1 MSHWPEI
8 SRRFVLYRNSLVFDF
23 EGIIP
28 LKIVIK
34 FFCGIFSLGRI
45 FHLLT
50 LDLTFVKNWKK
61 NTFVFWRFFQ
71 LFQLTFFSRFYFSLF
86 NEAGFREEF
95 ENVLT
100 PIAILS
106 ADIFATS
113 RSVIKREA
121 ATPVL
126 SASSVILSY
135 MITTVSETNIKK
147 FLNPLSALCTGS
159 QSLDSK
165 EKNSAVEALK
175 EAKVFP
181 PGNLVNNVV
190 FKPSFDE
197 YFGEKKIAHCF
208 PKKSGW

>member
-1 MSHWPEI
+1 MTIFP
-8 SRRFVLYRNSLVFDF
+8 
-23 EGIIP
+23 P
-28 LKIVIK
+28 LSIN
-34 FFCGIFSLGRI
+34 IF
-45 FHLLT
+45 
-50 LDLTFVKNWKK
+50 
-61 NTFVFWRFFQ
+61 
-71 LFQLTFFSRFYFSLF
+71 FSLF

-165 EKNSAVEALK
+165 EKNVAVEALK

-181 PGNLVNNVV
+181 PGNLDNNTKCCSQTCTRPAQDLHNYLL
-190 FKPSFDE
+190 FWHAF
-197 YFGEKKIAHCF
+197 I
-208 PKKSGW
+208 

>member
-1 MSHWPEI
+1 M
-8 SRRFVLYRNSLVFDF
+8 
-23 EGIIP
+23 
-28 LKIVIK
+28 
-34 FFCGIFSLGRI
+34 
-45 FHLLT
+45 
-50 LDLTFVKNWKK
+50 
-61 NTFVFWRFFQ
+61 
-71 LFQLTFFSRFYFSLF
+71 
-86 NEAGFREEF
+86 
-95 ENVLT
+95 
-100 PIAILS
+100 S

-165 EKNSAVEALK
+165 EKNVAVEALK

-181 PGNLVNNVV
+181 PGNLDNNVV

-197 YFGEKKIAHCF
+197 YFGEKKISAL
-208 PKKSGW
+208 PSKRSG

>member
-1 MSHWPEI
+1 MSFDDF
-8 SRRFVLYRNSLVFDF
+8 SASFNSY
-23 EGIIP
+23 
-28 LKIVIK
+28 
-34 FFCGIFSLGRI
+34 FF
-45 FHLLT
+45 
-50 LDLTFVKNWKK
+50 
-61 NTFVFWRFFQ
+61 
-71 LFQLTFFSRFYFSLF
+71 RFYFSLF

-165 EKNSAVEALK
+165 EKNAAVEALK

-181 PGNLVNNVV
+181 PGNLVNNVL

-197 YFGEKKIAHCF
+197 YF
-208 PKKSGW
+208 

>member
-1 MSHWPEI
+1 M
-8 SRRFVLYRNSLVFDF
+8 
-23 EGIIP
+23 
-28 LKIVIK
+28 
-34 FFCGIFSLGRI
+34 
-45 FHLLT
+45 
-50 LDLTFVKNWKK
+50 
-61 NTFVFWRFFQ
+61 
-71 LFQLTFFSRFYFSLF
+71 
-86 NEAGFREEF
+86 
-95 ENVLT
+95 
-100 PIAILS
+100 S

-165 EKNSAVEALK
+165 EKNVAVEALK

-181 PGNLVNNVV
+181 PGNLDNKTKFCSLSNLHKTCTIICY
-190 FKPSFDE
+190 FGMLSFDE
-197 YFGEKKIAHCF
+197 YFGEEKFSALSSKNKVAGVQLWTSFF
-208 PKKSGW
+208 PSATLFLEGSALNLSSQKRFVK

>member
-1 MSHWPEI
+1 MT
-8 SRRFVLYRNSLVFDF
+8 
-23 EGIIP
+23 
-28 LKIVIK
+28 
-34 FFCGIFSLGRI
+34 IFPPFSINI
-45 FHLLT
+45 F
-50 LDLTFVKNWKK
+50 
-61 NTFVFWRFFQ
+61 
-71 LFQLTFFSRFYFSLF
+71 FSLF

-165 EKNSAVEALK
+165 EKNAAVEALK

-181 PGNLVNNVV
+181 PGNLDNNVV

-197 YFGEKKIAHCF
+197 YFGEKKISAL
-208 PKKSGW
+208 PSKRSG

>member
-1 MSHWPEI
+1 MRHLKTFVKPMKVKLRGKMSHWPDI
-8 SRRFVLYRNSLVFDF
+8 SRRFVLNRNSLVFNF
-23 EGIIP
+23 EGIKP

-45 FHLLT
+45 FPLLT

-61 NTFVFWRFFQ
+61 HLCVLTIFPPRSINIFF
-71 LFQLTFFSRFYFSLF
+71 RFYFSLF

-165 EKNSAVEALK
+165 EKNAAVEALK

-181 PGNLVNNVV
+181 PG
-190 FKPSFDE
+190 KQCC
-197 YFGEKKIAHCF
+197 I
-208 PKKSGW
+208 

>member
-1 MSHWPEI
+1 
-8 SRRFVLYRNSLVFDF
+8 
-23 EGIIP
+23 
-28 LKIVIK
+28 
-34 FFCGIFSLGRI
+34 
-45 FHLLT
+45 
-50 LDLTFVKNWKK
+50 
-61 NTFVFWRFFQ
+61 
-71 LFQLTFFSRFYFSLF
+71 
-86 NEAGFREEF
+86 
-95 ENVLT
+95 
-100 PIAILS
+100 LS

-165 EKNSAVEALK
+165 EKNAAVEALK

-181 PGNLVNNVV
+181 PGNLDSNTKCCSQTFV
-190 FKPSFDE
+190 
-197 YFGEKKIAHCF
+197 
-208 PKKSGW
+208 

>member
-1 MSHWPEI
+1 M
-8 SRRFVLYRNSLVFDF
+8 
-23 EGIIP
+23 
-28 LKIVIK
+28 
-34 FFCGIFSLGRI
+34 
-45 FHLLT
+45 
-50 LDLTFVKNWKK
+50 
-61 NTFVFWRFFQ
+61 FWRFFH
-71 LFQLTFFSRFYFSLF
+71 LFQLTFFFSLF

-147 FLNPLSALCTGS
+147 FLNPLSALSTGS

-165 EKNSAVEALK
+165 EKNVAVEALK

-181 PGNLVNNVV
+181 PGNLDYNTKCCSQTCTRPAQLFV
-190 FKPSFDE
+190 FLACFHLTNILEMKNSVLCLLKTKWLVCNFGLASF
-197 YFGEKKIAHCF
+197 HQPLCF
-208 PKKSGW
+208 

>member
-1 MSHWPEI
+1 M
-8 SRRFVLYRNSLVFDF
+8 
-23 EGIIP
+23 
-28 LKIVIK
+28 
-34 FFCGIFSLGRI
+34 
-45 FHLLT
+45 
-50 LDLTFVKNWKK
+50 
-61 NTFVFWRFFQ
+61 
-71 LFQLTFFSRFYFSLF
+71 
-86 NEAGFREEF
+86 
-95 ENVLT
+95 
-100 PIAILS
+100 S

-181 PGNLVNNVV
+181 PGTTMIAIQNVV
-190 FKPSFDE
+190 VKPAQDLRSFNIH
-197 YFGEKKIAHCF
+197 YF
-208 PKKSGW
+208 